1 MKKLVEGRDYTIHK
15 YITKD
20 KREVTNRKICP
31 NCREC
36 EHRKICSNRANLY
49 TMNKCEICR
58 DCVDNENC
66 DKFYI
71 YTRYKANVLH
81 LGYSEKTGKPI
92 RKQFSGKTKEEALK
106 KLYDSYDE
114 VIKSK
119 GKEDIGFPRFCEVS
133 IVNIAIDI
141 EEKKLKKGITRP
153 NGYKSNK
160 DIINRISKN
169 RIGDIPIQNV
179 TKKQIENFLEDER
192 KNASSTIAK
201 DYRVLRD
208 VYKEAMRKGLIKEN
222 FFDPNYHDPI
232 EKPKSFKQDKKVVA
246 LTSEEDYML
255 RRYIKENPSQYNNI
269 ILICLFTGMRIG
281 EVLALTPDD
290 IVRYN
295 DDVMIQITRTLTKS
309 KDGKVV
315 VGDVTKT
322 KNGIRKVDL
331 RPDAKVV
338 LENALKEMIPNENNI
353 IFTQKNGK
361 LYNEGM
367 INSAFKRIAK
377 NAGIR
382 IIDTKKKKIDGSIVN
397 LKSSD
402 VHTHM
407 LRHTFA
413 TRCIEAGVPIHVLQ
427 KVLGHAKIQTT
438 IDTYGDIYDYFRQKE
453 MNKYDEYMANQ
464 NQRFA
469 EKFEK
474 KNEE

>member
-1 MKKLVEGRDYTIHK
+1 
-15 YITKD
+15 
-20 KREVTNRKICP
+20 
-31 NCREC
+31 
-36 EHRKICSNRANLY
+36 
-49 TMNKCEICR
+49 MNKCEKCKN
-58 DCVDNENC
+58 CTDNDNC
-66 DKFYI
+66 DKYYI
-71 YTRYKANVLH
+71 YQRYKAEILH
-81 LGYSEKTGKPI
+81 LGISEKTGKSI
-92 RKQFSGKTKEEALK
+92 RKQFSGKTKEEALQK
-106 KLYDSYDE
+106 MYNSYDE
-114 VIKSK
+114 VIKNK
-119 GKEDIGFPRFCEVS
+119 GKEDDGSPRICEVS

-141 EEKKLKKGITRP
+141 EERKLKKGITRP
-153 NGYKSNK
+153 NGYKSNR
-160 DIINRISKN
+160 DIINRIGKN
-169 RIGDIPIQNV
+169 RIGDIPIHNV

-222 FFDPNYHDPI
+222 FFDPSYPDPI

-246 LTSEEDYML
+246 LTDKEDYL
-255 RRYIKENPSQYNNI
+255 LKAYIKDNPNRYNNI
-269 ILICLFTGMRIG
+269 ILMCLFTGMRIG
-281 EVLALTPDD
+281 EVLALTPND

-295 DDVMIQITRTLTKS
+295 GDVMIQITRTLTKS
-309 KDGKVV
+309 KDGKVMI
-315 VGDVTKT
+315 GDVPKT
-322 KNGIRKVDL
+322 KNGIRKIDL
-331 RPDAKVV
+331 RLDAKEV
-338 LENALKEMIPNENNI
+338 LEKALKEMIPNENNV
-353 IFTQKNGK
+353 IFCQKNGK

-382 IIDTKKKKIDGSIVN
+382 VIDTKKKKTDGSIVN
-397 LKSSD
+397 LKLSD

-453 MNKYDEYMANQ
+453 MSKYDEYMTNQ

-469 EKFEK
+469 EEFAK